1 MNKQLQIIP
10 ILKEQG
16 LMPLFFNADESDSVN
31 TVEALYNGGV
41 KIIEYTNRGPQALS
55 NFVAIKNLINKKF
68 PDLLLGAGTI
78 KDAQQAKLF
87 IHAGADFLVSPAFDM
102 DVYNVALA
110 NKILWIPGCMT
121 PTEILNAEK
130 NGIELVK
137 LFPGNLLGP
146 SFVRAIKDIFPTML
160 FMPTGGVD
168 TSIEN
173 LESWFG
179 AGVTAVGLGSGLIT
193 EKILNDRNFNYL
205 TSKVKE
211 VLDKIIKIKIR

>member
-1 MNKQLQIIP
+1 
-10 ILKEQG
+10 
-16 LMPLFFNADESDSVN
+16 MPLFFNADEGDSIIIA
-31 TVEALYNGGV
+31 EALYNGGV
-41 KIIEYTNRGPQALS
+41 KIIEYTNRGPEALS
-55 NFVAIKNLINKKF
+55 NFVALKKIIDKKY
-68 PDLLLGAGTI
+68 PDLLIGAGTI

-102 DVYNVALA
+102 DIYNVALA
-110 NKILWIPGCMT
+110 NKTLWIPGCMT
-121 PTEILNAEK
+121 PTEILYAEK
-130 NGIELVK
+130 SGIELVK
-137 LFPGNLLGP
+137 LFPGNLLGT
-146 SFVRAIKDIFPTML
+146 SFVKAIKDIFPSML

-193 EKILNDRNFNYL
+193 EKIIKDRDFNCL

-211 VLDKIIKIKIR
+211 VLDRISAIKNSKIS